1 MLSDNVAKAVSTHV
15 HVTDL
20 GGYHVYWVLT
30 TVHHLFFLHACAQI
44 VLTCMYICVRV
55 CACVMCVH
63 ARGTLIVA
71 SLLYFALKSDE
82 FIDTIVLADAWIN
95 VHLL

>member
-1 MLSDNVAKAVSTHV
+1 MLSDNVAKAVCTHV

-20 GGYHVYWVLT
+20 GGTMYIGYSRLFITFFFACMCADSSHVYVY
-30 TVHHLFFLHACAQI
+30 
-44 VLTCMYICVRV
+44 MR
-55 CACVMCVH
+55 ACVCMCDVC